1 MDYHQ
6 LRLMTLAQLRE
17 TAAGIEG
24 LTGFTQMRKEQLLK
38 AICERLGIAMHEH
51 HEVVGID
58 KTLIKQRIRALKR
71 ERDEALGVH
80 DRKRLKI
87 VRRRLHRL
95 KRRIHRATV

>member
-24 LTGFTQMRKEQLLK
+24 LTGSTQMRKEQLLK
-38 AICERLGIAMHEH
+38 AICEHLRIPMHDQ

-58 KTLIKQRIRALKR
+58 KTALKQRIRALKR
-71 ERDEALGVH
+71 ERDEALGAH
-80 DRKRLKI
+80 DPERLKL